1 MGRKAKVFIAALVA
15 AAGIVAVNWF
25 HVNNA
30 ASEAGKYHDDVSA
43 HAYYQFG
50 VVPDSVV
57 FDLWKVGWRTS
68 QAEVLGVFLRF
79 SDKMKDRKFRE
90 VRLAYRGET
99 KFILSGK
106 DFRDIGREYSYQNP
120 VYIVRTF
127 PEKLRTPDGKKAFST
142 WSGGLLGVLG
152 RQMED
157 VNELGQRWYL
167 GDMLDN

>member
-1 MGRKAKVFIAALVA
+1 MGPF
-15 AAGIVAVNWF
+15 
-25 HVNNA
+25 
-30 ASEAGKYHDDVSA
+30 
-43 HAYYQFG
+43 
-50 VVPDSVV
+50 
-57 FDLWKVGWRTS
+57 
-68 QAEVLGVFLRF
+68 GVFLRF